1 MHLLQINNQKSAPFP
16 IKEEVV
22 VGTDFDCDIQLNHPV
37 LQGKHFIIKRMPYGC
52 ILQVLIGTLKVNG
65 TTITKKCMIE
75 AGEIIQIDDL
85 LLRLIDDEFI
95 PLESKY
101 DPSELSPK
109 TKPNQSAVF
118 GLRSYEHDHQG
129 QFIIDDFH
137 HPEGWH
143 VMRQENALHFID
155 QQQKTYLNGRK
166 IAQAALSNGDV
177 IIGDDYKFKV
187 ELPGTSGYSK
197 FSPSHPRNVLM
208 TEQINPDNL
217 APTQKA
223 TLKSNLWW
231 ITLLAGLSL
240 LMLLVLFSSNA

>member
-1 MHLLQINNQKSAPFP
+1 MQLLQINNQKTSPFP

-37 LQGKHFIIKRMPYGC
+37 LQGKHFIIKCLPYGC
-52 ILQVLIGTLKVNG
+52 TLKVLVGKLKVNG
-65 TTITKKCMIE
+65 TTISKQCMIE
-75 AGEIIQIDDL
+75 PGEIIQIDDL
-85 LLRLIDDEFI
+85 LLRLVDDEYV
-95 PLESKY
+95 PLDSQF
-101 DPSELSPK
+101 DANQLNPK

-118 GLRSYEHDHQG
+118 GLRSYDQKDQG

-137 HPEGWH
+137 HPDGWH

-155 QQQKTYLNGRK
+155 QQRITHLNGKK
-166 IAQAALSNGDV
+166 IPQAALINGDV
-177 IIGDDYKFKV
+177 IIGADYKYKV

-240 LMLLVLFSSNA
+240 LMLLVLFSSK